1 MGSER
6 RFFLGIHHL
15 RIRSITNT
23 IGTAD
28 KSLERDVGDELP
40 ESALHVNISFQ
51 RYTNQWS

>member
-51 RYTNQWS
+51 RYTNQ